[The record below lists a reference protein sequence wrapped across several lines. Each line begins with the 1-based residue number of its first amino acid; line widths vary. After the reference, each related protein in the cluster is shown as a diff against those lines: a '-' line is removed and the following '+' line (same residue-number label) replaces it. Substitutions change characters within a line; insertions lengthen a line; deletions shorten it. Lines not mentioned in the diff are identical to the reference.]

1 MPCRCVPAVDISIY
15 RAAASQEG
23 KQVQAYFNRRGVAYE
38 DFDVSSD
45 PVAFAQM
52 QKLSGQTEKPVV
64 VINDRVLV
72 GYIPDQFDLLVPS
85 MFY

>member
-15 RAAASQEG
+15 RVPTSQEG
-23 KQVQAYFNRRGVAYE
+23 RQVQAYFNRRGVAYE

-45 PVAFAQM
+45 PAAFAQM
-52 QKLSGQTEKPVV
+52 QKLSDQTDKPVV

-72 GYIPDQFDLLVPS
+72 GYVPDQFDLLVPS
-85 MFY
+85 MHY

>member
-15 RAAASQEG
+15 RMPASQEG
-23 KQVQAYFNRRGVAYE
+23 EQVVAYFKRRGVAYE
-38 DFDVSSD
+38 DFDVSSN
-45 PVAFAQM
+45 PLAFAQM

-72 GYIPDQFDLLVPS
+72 GYVPDQFDLLVPS
-85 MFY
+85 LHD

>member
-15 RAAASQEG
+15 RDAASKEG

-38 DFDVSSD
+38 DYDISSD

-52 QKLSGQTEKPVV
+52 QKLSGQTVKPVV

-72 GYIPDQFDLLVPS
+72 GFLPEQFDLLVPS
-85 MFY
+85 LHY